1 MAEAAK
7 RQPASGFVEA
17 PVNYVV
23 YTGTKPVT
31 YIAQPGAEHTKRDAE
46 FKEHVVAIHDG
57 RANNDQ
63 LSLEHDGFVLTR
75 HETAV
80 SNFYDEEELQ
90 ATYDREVEQLVK
102 EFTGATR
109 VVVFDHT
116 IRTNAESKRVEEK
129 AREPVRV
136 AHNDYT
142 EKSGPQRVRDL
153 LPADEAEAL
162 LKRRFAVVQ
171 VWRPINTTVRQMP
184 LAICNAQ
191 SIATGD
197 LIASDLKYRDRTG
210 EILQLAHNPD
220 HRWFYFPNME
230 RNEALVF
237 KCYDSLKDGRSRFTA
252 HTAFEDPTSPPD
264 APPRE
269 SIETRTLAF
278 F

>member
-1 MAEAAK
+1 MAQPAE
-7 RQPASGFVEA
+7 RQQASGFVEA
-17 PVNYVV
+17 PLNYVV

-31 YIAQPGAEHTKRDAE
+31 HIAVPGGPHTQRDAE
-46 FKEHVVAIHDG
+46 FREHVMAIHDA
-57 RANNDQ
+57 RADADRF
-63 LSLEHDGFVLTR
+63 SLEHDGFVLTR

-80 SNFYDEEELQ
+80 SNFYDEDELH
-90 ATYDREVEQLVK
+90 ATYDREMEQLVK
-102 EFTGATR
+102 DFTGAAR

-116 IRTNAESKRVEEK
+116 VRTNAENKRLEAK

-142 EKSGPQRVRDL
+142 EKSGPQRVRDM

-171 VWRPINTTVRQMP
+171 VWRPINTTVRQLP

-191 SIATGD
+191 SIAMDD

-210 EILQLAHNPD
+210 EIFQLAHNPD
-220 HRWFYFPNME
+220 HRWYYYPNME

>member
-1 MAEAAK
+1 MI
-7 RQPASGFVEA
+7 QPAERHQASGYVEA

-23 YTGTKPVT
+23 NSGKKPVT
-31 YIAQPGAEHTKRDAE
+31 HIAVPGGPHTRRDAE
-46 FKEHVVAIHDG
+46 FREHVVPIHDARTVDG
-57 RANNDQ
+57 Q
-63 LSLEHDGFVLTR
+63 FSLEHDGFVLTR

-80 SNFYDEEELQ
+80 SNFYDEEELR
-90 ATYDREVEQLVK
+90 ATYDREIEQLVK
-102 EFTGATR
+102 DFTGANR

-116 IRTNAESKRVEEK
+116 LRTNAENKRVEEK

-142 EKSGPQRVRDL
+142 EKSGPQRVRDN
-153 LPADEAEAL
+153 LPAGEAEAL
-162 LKRRFAVVQ
+162 LKRRLAVVQ

-191 SIATGD
+191 SIAMND

-210 EILQLAHNPD
+210 EIYQLAYNPG